1 MKIALV
7 TGGFDPLHSG
17 HIKYMKAARKMGDK
31 LMVGINS
38 DDWLTNKKGKPFMP
52 YEERKAVIQELKCVD
67 EVIEFDDDDGSSG
80 DAIQVLLEKY
90 KKAKIIFCN
99 GGDREKKNIPEYD
112 MYIDER
118 RVEFKDGVGGME
130 KVNSSSWIVLEYL
143 EGIQK

>member
-1 MKIALV
+1 
-7 TGGFDPLHSG
+7 
-17 HIKYMKAARKMGDK
+17 
-31 LMVGINS
+31 
-38 DDWLTNKKGKPFMP
+38 MP

-112 MYIDER
+112 MYIDEP

>member
-112 MYIDER
+112 MYIDEL

-130 KVNSSSWIVLEYL
+130 IVNSSSWIVLEYL

>member
-31 LMVGINS
+31 LMVGTNS
-38 DDWLTNKKGKPFMP
+38 DDWLTNKKG
-52 YEERKAVIQELKCVD
+52 
-67 EVIEFDDDDGSSG
+67 
-80 DAIQVLLEKY
+80 
-90 KKAKIIFCN
+90 KIIFCN

-112 MYIDER
+112 MYIDEP